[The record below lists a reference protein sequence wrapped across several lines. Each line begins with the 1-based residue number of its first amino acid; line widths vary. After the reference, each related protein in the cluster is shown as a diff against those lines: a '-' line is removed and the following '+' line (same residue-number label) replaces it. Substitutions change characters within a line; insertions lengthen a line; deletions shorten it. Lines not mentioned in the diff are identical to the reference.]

1 MDLDHGRFIGV
12 NTRGRGAVMTRLSAR
27 RFAVLARHEN
37 VGTA

>member
-1 MDLDHGRFIGV
+1 MDRDHARFIGV

-27 RFAVLARHEN
+27 HEN